1 MKLIHPKCLGEK
13 CGTWEL
19 CVNANVLKYGC
30 IHYDDEA
37 EDMEIETEIKNDN
50 AKE

>member
-1 MKLIHPKCLGEK
+1 MKLIHPKCLGKK

-37 EDMEIETEIKNDN
+37 EDIEIETEIKNNN